1 MFLIKSRFI
10 PILLVIM
17 ISTAVSGDRLSE
29 WQARLDAKSEQINTI
44 ENELDSVK
52 TEHQKVIA
60 EFANA
65 KKNTAD
71 RKNEY
76 LNAEKDY
83 NRGAENVDLIGPD
96 KLAELAREKVKT
108 QRAYQDAQD
117 KEQRLENEKNKL
129 EKDIA
134 RLEKLKVD
142 KETEIL
148 EIKADMFDAQMAE
161 PVWEEGCGESI
172 LDEDKT
178 MKECKRLALEYAR
191 RDAMDKGGKTIIKTL
206 TKIEDFKL
214 IKDVIKSQAKV
225 QIVEQDNSGDYG
237 KAIRIMEGDVI
248 KFTVKVRLKLQS
260 VDTYNPF
267 REKIKEKEGT
277 TQKEEVRSK
286 RRIEQELKPEIKKV
300 IGKLVRG
307 EISRITIKGKGL
319 QNTQIVEVN
328 RTAIVADPV
337 RHLTAK
343 GRELKLTV
351 TQDGNEVKTEICVPR
366 ESPGDKAV
374 LNVIY
379 IKDNERHVLNHK
391 VDVVDPKPEVFYG
404 TDHAVHAHG
413 DWRVEQKAKSYWLYK
428 VNSSH
433 YGQLGGVYVF
443 GVDAQDYDIN
453 ASIIMRGR
461 MFQDF
466 GIIWHYQNNSNFI
479 YWGLYAKAIGIRR
492 NGSWSGGTITKL
504 NFRCQPSKWHHVLIK
519 VRGNRFEVY
528 IDHNLMASGTDYSFS
543 KGRPGVR
550 TYTPQ
555 DGSFAYLEQTVYKR

>member
-237 KAIRIMEGDVI
+237 KAIRVMEGNVI
-248 KFTVKVRLKLQS
+248 KFTAKVRLKLQS

-267 REKIKEKEGT
+267 REKIKELSLA
-277 TQKEEVRSK
+277 EEK
-286 RRIEQELKPEIKKV
+286 PDLKPEKKDLEKVISDKKQEKEKPKKTPKIKKV
-300 IGKLVRG
+300 SGELVRG
-307 EISRITIKGKGL
+307 QVGKIAIKGKWL
-319 QNTQIVEVN
+319 QNTKAVEIN
-328 RTAIVADPV
+328 RNALVADPKKNV
-337 RHLTAK
+337 KAD
-343 GRELKLTV
+343 GRNLNMYVKPN
-351 TQDGNEVKTEICVPR
+351 GKEVEVEIWIPR

-374 LNVIY
+374 LYLVSEIN
-379 IKDNERHVLNHK
+379 NERYVENCIVK
-391 VDVVDPKPEVFYG
+391 VVDQKYDTRFGGKWRTDSNSIMTLVQNGRNVHGSWVKNGRFQGSLQG
-404 TDHAVHAHG
+404 TVLKKQLNFS
-413 DWRVEQKAKSYWLYK
+413 WTFKNQKGLGYYIISEDG
-428 VNSSH
+428 NSFEGAWG
-433 YGQLGGVYVF
+433 YGQDRYG
-443 GVDAQDYDIN
+443 
-453 ASIIMRGR
+453 
-461 MFQDF
+461 
-466 GIIWHYQNNSNFI
+466 HYES
-479 YWGLYAKAIGIRR
+479 AIRIR
-492 NGSWSGGTITKL
+492 
-504 NFRCQPSKWHHVLIK
+504 
-519 VRGNRFEVY
+519 
-528 IDHNLMASGTDYSFS
+528 
-543 KGRPGVR
+543 
-550 TYTPQ
+550 
-555 DGSFAYLEQTVYKR
+555 